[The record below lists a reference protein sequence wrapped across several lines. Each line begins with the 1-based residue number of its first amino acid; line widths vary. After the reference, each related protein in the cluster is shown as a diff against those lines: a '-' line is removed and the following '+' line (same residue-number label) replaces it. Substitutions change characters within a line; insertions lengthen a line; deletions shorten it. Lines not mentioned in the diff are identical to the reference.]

1 MLTTTVKWS
10 KNEYPVYQQFIQV
23 ERKEKTKIKVISEAA
38 VNANSNNSQT
48 INLETDKSLFCLQLI
63 QVISKKNTK
72 NSIDEAVVD
81 TNNNCQNNQSKK
93 SNLHAVCL
101 SENKSETKIYIID
114 IAYHQCCIHKN
125 SKCCQILECATV
137 VLCHLLT
144 LHIFPP
150 LLKE

>member
-81 TNNNCQNNQSKK
+81 TNNNCQIINPKNP
-93 SNLHAVCL
+93 
-101 SENKSETKIYIID
+101 IYM
-114 IAYHQCCIHKN
+114 QF
-125 SKCCQILECATV
+125 V
-137 VLCHLLT
+137 
-144 LHIFPP
+144 
-150 LLKE
+150 